1 VITNSVTRLKAG
13 PHLLLIDHTVAPWAS
28 PQQARTNDL
37 CKATLWVTVWR
48 R

>member
-1 VITNSVTRLKAG
+1 V
-13 PHLLLIDHTVAPWAS
+13 PHLLLIIHTVAPLAS

-37 CKATLWVTVWR
+37 CKATRWLTVQR